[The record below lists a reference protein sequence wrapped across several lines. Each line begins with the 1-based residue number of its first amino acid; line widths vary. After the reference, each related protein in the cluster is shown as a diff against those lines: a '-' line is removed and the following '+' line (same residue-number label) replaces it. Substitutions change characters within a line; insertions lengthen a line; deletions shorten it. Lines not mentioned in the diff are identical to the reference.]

1 MNKLVVH
8 EFFMSDVEDPAIY
21 AAEPI
26 YEWQQTEAGRW
37 VMQHSQPEPHWL
49 VGFGGDSYGYRVQIV
64 ANLLDQD
71 LTFFQLKYATHTEKT

>member
-8 EFFMSDVEDPAIY
+8 EFNMSDVEDPEIY

-26 YEWQQTEAGRW
+26 WQWQQSEAGQW

-49 VGFGGDSYGYRVQIV
+49 VGFSYRNYGYKVQIV
-64 ANLLDQD
+64 ANLSDQD
-71 LTFFQLKYATHTEKT
+71 VTFFQLKYATHKEKA